1 MISLLV
7 AASLAAAHP
16 AYPAQHGIAA
26 AESQFAADPSPYFL
40 DSSTVL
46 QVSCP
51 TKIKD
56 EDGVEQDGAYL
67 GTAFYVGNGQWVTA
81 RHIVVDEDSPDK
93 HLYPVCKLGGLP
105 IKVLDVGKGFVDY
118 ALFSSPVT
126 PPNRA
131 IISCA
136 GFQQGRTY
144 YATGYADGNPWQ
156 VTVRLTGSGSK
167 NREPGAGNNE
177 ELLRGNTVQGQSG
190 GPVSNDD
197 GVILGIVSAG
207 DSDGAPTSIVLSLAD
222 TPLCKVA
229 RK

>member
-16 AYPAQHGIAA
+16 AYHPAQHGITAA
-26 AESQFAADPSPYFL
+26 QPGFPIADPSPYFL

-51 TKIKD
+51 IKD
-56 EDGVEQDGAYL
+56 EDGIEEGSYL

-81 RHIVVDEDSPDK
+81 RHIVVDEESPDK
-93 HLYPVCKLGGLP
+93 HLFPVCNMGGLP

-118 ALFSSPVT
+118 ALISSPLT
-126 PPNRA
+126 PPQRA
-131 IISCA
+131 VISCER
-136 GFQQGRTY
+136 FQQGRTY

-167 NREPGAGNNE
+167 SYQPGAGNNE
-177 ELLRGNTVQGQSG
+177 EILRGNTIQGQSG
-190 GPVSNDD
+190 GPVSDD
-197 GVILGIVSAG
+197 RGVVLGIVSAG
-207 DSDGAPTSIVLSLAD
+207 DADGVPMSLVLSLAD

-229 RK
+229 SK